1 MGRSSK
7 RKLHLI
13 SIARGRPPK
22 LPKVTQAQAEEPEP
36 VDTSP
41 IQVDEEG
48 SLSLEE
54 SDEDYASS
62 DSK

>member
-1 MGRSSK
+1 MGHSSK

-22 LPKVTQAQAEEPEP
+22 LPKVTQAQAEEPES
-36 VDTSP
+36 VDASP

-48 SLSLEE
+48 SP
-54 SDEDYASS
+54 
-62 DSK
+62 